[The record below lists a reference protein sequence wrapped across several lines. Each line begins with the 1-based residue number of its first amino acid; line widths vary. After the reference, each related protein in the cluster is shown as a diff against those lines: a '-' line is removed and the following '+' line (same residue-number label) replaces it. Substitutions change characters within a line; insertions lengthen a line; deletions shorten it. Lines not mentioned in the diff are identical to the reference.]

1 MAEFYLD
8 ISAIGNEYQTY
19 SDTPTTWGVPQ
30 DGNGKAGP
38 GHAAAVAIAT
48 IDCNGASATG
58 TGTVGVLGVTVSS
71 TLNASGSALAT
82 AIVTAINAATTA
94 TTATYSACLLPLNK
108 LVFARVNPGVNTEVQ
123 IMLRIAGT
131 DWNGMLPT
139 RANITGGSVT
149 AFTGGADGPFAY
161 LCSTSTNLFGKT
173 ARSYGLLTPIKVASV
188 LDPGAASDV
197 IHVRTQRTES
207 DLQVLMTETATRY
220 DWTWAPAGSN
230 RQFLFDDGTVW
241 TGDAGQFTLNMLCTV
256 AISGG
261 HNTFRSPAGVLISIT
276 SRSGERFRLYMDV
289 RAGSLAY
296 LARFPNG
303 GDGWH
308 LDGVVIEESAL
319 AVAGLQLQSFE
330 ASGSKWFMRGGRWI
344 AKGARQL
351 GGTGTNPG
359 ARVAYEDVEFEYFG
373 LTGNVSGIVNLS
385 GGGAPDQQFRFSGCN
400 FKDRN
405 GVYSITSPVAGG
417 AAYPNAAVIVE
428 FDGCTGVDAVASG
441 WAGTV
446 QDYGRQLLWENFG
459 PSRDWRVES
468 GVWLVEWRAGQNFP
482 TLNSLLPG
490 GQPWSAKVML
500 RNASIWGVP
509 QKVLKLPGYY
519 RDSTSAKTVTLE
531 FLAQQAFSR
540 SQLGLLLA
548 YIDNNDVVRYQSTM
562 LSQGQHLV
570 APISCSTSA
579 AIWTLNGQTG
589 YTAYKL
595 AMTTDYPI
603 KQGTEFV
610 TWVLFTGPLTADQT
624 LYIDAEVALT

>member
-8 ISAIGNEYQTY
+8 VSAVGNQYQPY
-19 SDTPTTWGVPQ
+19 ADTPATWGVPQ
-30 DGNGKAGP
+30 DGNGL
-38 GHAAAVAIAT
+38 AATGGAVAVAT
-48 IDCNGASATG
+48 IDCAGASASG

-71 TLNASGSALAT
+71 TLNASGAALAT
-82 AIVTAINAATTA
+82 AIVTAINASATA
-94 TTATYSACLLPLNK
+94 TTATYSAALLPLNR
-108 LVFARVNPGVNTEVQ
+108 LVFARVNPGVSTEVQ

-131 DWNGMLPT
+131 DWNGMTPT
-139 RANITGGSVT
+139 RANITGGGVT
-149 AFTGGADGPFAY
+149 AFTGGADGPSAY

-173 ARSYGLLTPIKVASV
+173 ARGYGLLTQLKVASA
-188 LDPGAASDV
+188 LDPGAAADV
-197 IHVRTQRTES
+197 IHVRTRRGGA

-220 DWTWAPAGSN
+220 DWTWAPAASN

-241 TGDAGQFTLNMLCTV
+241 AGDAGQFTLNLFSTV

-261 HNTFRSPAGVLISIT
+261 HNSIRFPAGIVVSMS
-276 SRSGERFRLYMDV
+276 SRSGERARILMDV
-289 RAGSLAY
+289 RAGSFAY
-296 LARFPNG
+296 IARFVNG
-303 GDGWH
+303 SEGLH
-308 LDGVVIEESAL
+308 LDGVVVEESAL
-319 AVAGLQLQSFE
+319 AVAGLQLQAFE
-330 ASGSKWFMRGGRWI
+330 SSNSKWFMRGGRWI

-351 GGTGTNPG
+351 GGAGANPG
-359 ARVAYEDVEFEYFG
+359 CRVSYEDVEFEYFG
-373 LTGNVSGIVNLS
+373 LTGNVSGIINLA
-385 GGGAPDQQFRFSGCN
+385 GGGASDQQFRFAGCA

-417 AAYPNAAVIVE
+417 ASFPNAAVIVE

-446 QDYGRQLLWENFG
+446 QDYGRQLVWENFG

-468 GVWLVEWRAGQNFP
+468 GVWLAEWRAGQNFP

-500 RNASIWGVP
+500 RNVSVWGVP

-519 RDSTSAKTVTLE
+519 RDTTATKAVTLE

-562 LSQGQHLV
+562 LSQGQHLATPV
-570 APISCSTSA
+570 SCDTSA
-579 AIWTLNGQTG
+579 AAWTLNGQTG

-595 AMTTDYPI
+595 ALTTAFPI

-610 TWVLFTGPLTADQT
+610 AWVLFTGPLAADQT
-624 LYIDAEVALT
+624 IYFDAEVGLT